1 MALTALATANTTIGP
16 SQYADMAQAL
26 APRFLVDTPTALQ
39 PSYSSGTVTLQPGAC
54 LIAGTRVRATS
65 TESVAVP
72 SVSSG
77 TRTYTIVIRVD
88 WAKGTD
94 AASVVC
100 LPTTTVNNSTSPN
113 TSAINRIP
121 GVLYDAVV
129 ATVTRQA
136 GYTAAT
142 AFTDY
147 RTWGGDGG
155 PLRVSDAAL
164 LNPSMLDARA
174 GTFIST
180 DRGIYTKRLD
190 NDGVWRTVG
199 TDSNPWRVWTPTL
212 RYYSKASPNGTSGG
226 TAVSLGSGGTS
237 SARYRIVDGMLDG
250 YVYISPGSTGANF
263 GDGVVTMDLP
273 IACANWQ
280 EDTWSMG
287 HLYTTMAYGGDR
299 NLDWHLEMLVKKGWT
314 RGLLFTNVSGD
325 YSDLQPY
332 QAANA
337 YTLGPGTGVPYINK
351 GYPVGP
357 ITMHVNYPVDI

>member
-77 TRTYTIVIRVD
+77 TKTYTIVIRVD

-113 TSAINRIP
+113 TAYINRIP

-136 GYTAAT
+136 GYTKAT
-142 AFTDY
+142 SFTDY
-147 RTWGGDGG
+147 RAWGGDGG

-164 LNPSMLDARA
+164 LYPTMLDARI

-180 DRGIYTKRLD
+180 DKGLYTKRLD
-190 NDGVWRTVG
+190 NDGVWRAVG

-212 RYYSKASPNGTSGG
+212 RYYNKDVPNGTSGG
-226 TAVSLGSGGTS
+226 TVASLGNGGTY

-250 YVYISPGSTGANF
+250 YVYISPGSTGANL
-263 GDGVVTMDLP
+263 GDGGITMDLP

-287 HLYTTMAYGGDR
+287 HLYTTTSYGGDR
-299 NLDWHLEMLVKKGWT
+299 NIDWHLEMLVKKGWT
-314 RGLLFTNVSGD
+314 RGYLFTNVSGE

-332 QAANA
+332 QSANA
-337 YTLGPGTGVPYINK
+337 FTLGPGTGVPK
-351 GYPVGP
+351 VVGGYPVGP
-357 ITMHVNYPVDI
+357 ITMHVNYPVDV